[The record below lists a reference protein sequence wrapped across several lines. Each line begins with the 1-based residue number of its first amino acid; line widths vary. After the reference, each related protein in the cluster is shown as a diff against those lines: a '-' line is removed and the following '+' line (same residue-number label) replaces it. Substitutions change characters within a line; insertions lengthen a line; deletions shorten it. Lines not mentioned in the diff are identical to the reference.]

1 MEMRLN
7 ANDTSICTP
16 FRVGRSYAGD
26 YREYERHQEINVER
40 IVRAVDVGRGNVK
53 YIAAVRNG
61 ELKCEMFPAEAHP
74 TEVVH
79 VQDGWGTKRKTIGIQ
94 VGELIYEVGPDANL
108 AADVFNANVLQHD
121 RYCESDEY
129 LALLLGAVHYMD
141 VPTIDLLIVGLPVA
155 TFKLRKVVASL
166 ERRIEGEH
174 TLGAGRL
181 VTIRKVRA
189 VPQPVGALMSYGL
202 QYNRLAEIRKER
214 SLIVDPGRRTFD
226 WLVTQGMQ
234 QIEKRSSSVN
244 RGMFDVLQSI
254 ADGIGRST
262 SSQFRDYEAIDLAL
276 RSKKKL
282 VVFQQEY
289 DIEQHLPLARKIPE
303 QAVAEMMR
311 YVGDA
316 GDIKNILLVAGGGF
330 FFKPA
335 LKAAFPRHA
344 IQEVK
349 DPIFAN
355 VRGFQHAG
363 VDLARSLWP
372 SGSDGELT
380 RQPLAKDKP

>member
-1 MEMRLN
+1 M
-7 ANDTSICTP
+7 D
-16 FRVGRSYAGD
+16 RV
-26 YREYERHQEINVER
+26 
-40 IVRAVDVGRGNVK
+40 VRAVDVGRGNVK
-53 YIAAVRNG
+53 FIASIRSG
-61 ELKCEMFPAEAHP
+61 EPRCEMFPAEAYP
-74 TEVVH
+74 SEVAH
-79 VQDGWGTKRKTIGIQ
+79 EQEGWGTRRKTVGIP
-94 VGELIYEVGPDANL
+94 VGNLIYEVGPDASL

-141 VPTIDLLIVGLPVA
+141 VPVIDLLIVGLPVA
-155 TFKLRKVVASL
+155 TFKLRKVVSSL

-174 TLGAGRL
+174 ALGAGRR
-181 VTIRKVRA
+181 VVIAKAKA

-202 QYNRLAEIRKER
+202 MHNRLAEVRKER

-234 QIEKRSSSVN
+234 QVEKRSSSVN
-244 RGMFDVLQSI
+244 RGMFDILQCI

-262 SSQFRDYEAIDLAL
+262 CSQFRDYEAIDTAL
-276 RSKKKL
+276 RSRKKP

-289 DIEQHLPLARKIPE
+289 DIAQHLPLARKIPE

-316 GDIKNILLVAGGGF
+316 GDIKNILLVGGGAF

-335 LKAAFPRHA
+335 MKAAFPRHA
-344 IQEVK
+344 IQELR

-355 VRGFQHAG
+355 VRGFQYAG
-363 VDLARSLWP
+363 TDLARSLWTGAADQP
-372 SGSDGELT
+372 GASVPRIAVQGEG
-380 RQPLAKDKP
+380 A

>member
-1 MEMRLN
+1 M
-7 ANDTSICTP
+7 
-16 FRVGRSYAGD
+16 
-26 YREYERHQEINVER
+26 ER

-53 YIAAVRNG
+53 FVASVKNG
-61 ELKCEMFPAEAHP
+61 ESRCEMFPAEAHP
-74 TEVVH
+74 AEIAH
-79 VQDGWGTKRKTIGIQ
+79 EPDGWGAKRRTVGIP
-94 VGELIYEVGPDANL
+94 VDNLIYEVGPDVSL

-129 LALLLGAVHYMD
+129 LALLLGAVHYMG
-141 VPTIDLLIVGLPVA
+141 VPAIDLLVVGLPVA

-166 ERRIEGEH
+166 EQRLEGEH
-174 TLGAGRL
+174 ALGNGKR
-181 VTIRKVRA
+181 VTIARTKA

-202 QYNRLAEIRKER
+202 LHNRLAEVRKER

-244 RGMFDVLQSI
+244 RGMFDVLQTI
-254 ADGIGRST
+254 ADGIGRAT
-262 SSQFRDYEAIDLAL
+262 SSHFRDYEAIDAAL
-276 RSKKKL
+276 RTRKKPI
-282 VVFQQEY
+282 VFQKEY
-289 DIEQHLPLARKIPE
+289 DIEQHLPLARKIPA

-316 GDIKNILLVAGGGF
+316 GDIKNILLVGGGAF
-330 FFKPA
+330 FFKAA

-344 IQEVK
+344 IQELK

-355 VRGFQHAG
+355 VRGFQYAG
-363 VDLARSLWP
+363 TELARNLRPASADAAEVDASPRLVREDAP
-372 SGSDGELT
+372 
-380 RQPLAKDKP
+380 

>member
-1 MEMRLN
+1 M
-7 ANDTSICTP
+7 
-16 FRVGRSYAGD
+16 
-26 YREYERHQEINVER
+26 ER

-53 YIAAVRNG
+53 FIAAAKSG

-74 TEVVH
+74 AEVVH
-79 VQDGWGTKRKTIGIQ
+79 ELDGWGPRRKTVSIP
-94 VGELIYEVGPDANL
+94 VGKLVYEVGPDARL

-129 LALLLGAVHYMD
+129 LALMLGAVHYMD
-141 VPTIDLLIVGLPVA
+141 VPAVDLLIVGLPVA
-155 TFKLRKVVASL
+155 TFKLRKVVAAL

-174 TLGAGRL
+174 LLGAGRR
-181 VTIRKVRA
+181 VTIGKVKA
-189 VPQPVGALMSYGL
+189 VPQPAGALMSYGL
-202 QYNRLAEIRKER
+202 LQNRLAEVRRER

-244 RGMFDVLQSI
+244 RGMFDVVQSI

-262 SSQFRDYEAIDLAL
+262 SSQFRDHDAIDWAL
-276 RSKKKL
+276 RTRKKL
-282 VVFQQEY
+282 VVYQRDY

-316 GDIKNILLVAGGGF
+316 GDIKNILLVGGGAF

-335 LKAAFPRHA
+335 LKAAFPHHT
-344 IQEVK
+344 ISELK

-355 VRGFQHAG
+355 VRGFQYAG
-363 VDLARSLWP
+363 MDLARSLWTAP
-372 SGSDGELT
+372 DIDQSGRAQSLET
-380 RQPLAKDKP
+380 P

>member
-1 MEMRLN
+1 M
-7 ANDTSICTP
+7 
-16 FRVGRSYAGD
+16 
-26 YREYERHQEINVER
+26 ER

-53 YIAAVRNG
+53 FIAAAKNG
-61 ELKCEMFPAEAHP
+61 DLKCEMFPAEAHP
-74 TEVVH
+74 AEVVH
-79 VQDGWGTKRKTIGIQ
+79 ELDGWGTRRKTVGIP
-94 VGELIYEVGPDANL
+94 VGKLIYEVGPDARL

-129 LALLLGAVHYMD
+129 LALMLGAVHYMD
-141 VPTIDLLIVGLPVA
+141 VATVDLLVVGLPVA
-155 TFKLRKVVASL
+155 TFKLRKVVTSL

-174 TLGAGRL
+174 LLGAGRR
-181 VTIRKVRA
+181 VTIGKVKA
-189 VPQPVGALMSYGL
+189 VPQPAGALMSYGL
-202 QYNRLAEIRKER
+202 LQNRLAEVRRER

-244 RGMFDVLQSI
+244 RGMFDVVQII
-254 ADGIGRST
+254 ADGIGRAT
-262 SSQFRDYEAIDLAL
+262 SSQFRDYDAIDWAL
-276 RSKKKL
+276 RTRKKP
-282 VVFQQEY
+282 VVYQREY

-316 GDIKNILLVAGGGF
+316 GDIKNILLVGGGAF

-335 LKAAFPRHA
+335 LKAAFPNHT
-344 IQEVK
+344 ISELK

-363 VDLARSLWP
+363 MDLANSLWP
-372 SGSDGELT
+372 
-380 RQPLAKDKP
+380 LAHDRERRDRSIAAEAP

>member
-1 MEMRLN
+1 MEKLLK
-7 ANDTSICTP
+7 
-16 FRVGRSYAGD
+16 
-26 YREYERHQEINVER
+26 EIDVER

-53 YIAAVRNG
+53 FIASTKNE

-74 TEVVH
+74 TEVAH
-79 VQDGWGTKRKTIGIQ
+79 EQEGWGTKRKTVGIP

-141 VPTIDLLIVGLPVA
+141 VPSIDLLVVGLPVA
-155 TFKLRKVVASL
+155 TFKLRKVVTSL

-174 TLGAGRL
+174 RLGSGRK
-181 VTIRKVRA
+181 VSIGKVRA

-202 QYNRLAEIRKER
+202 QHNRLAEVRKER
-214 SLIVDPGRRTFD
+214 SLIVDPGRRTYD

-262 SSQFRDYEAIDLAL
+262 SSQFRDYDAIDRAL
-276 RSKKKL
+276 RTRKRP

-316 GDIKNILLVAGGGF
+316 GDIKNILLVGGGAF

-335 LKAAFPRHA
+335 LKAAFPRHT
-344 IQEVK
+344 IQELK
-349 DPIFAN
+349 DPVFAN

-363 VDLARSLWP
+363 ADLARALW
-372 SGSDGELT
+372 STAADGGTVSRPISTEA
-380 RQPLAKDKP
+380 P

>member
-1 MEMRLN
+1 MLK
-7 ANDTSICTP
+7 A
-16 FRVGRSYAGD
+16 
-26 YREYERHQEINVER
+26 YRASHALWEVNVER

-53 YIAAVRNG
+53 FTAAVKNG

-74 TEVVH
+74 TEVAH
-79 VQDGWGTKRKTIGIQ
+79 EQEGWGARRKTVGIP
-94 VGELIYEVGPDANL
+94 VGKLIYEVGPDANL

-141 VPTIDLLIVGLPVA
+141 VQLLDLLVVGLPVA

-174 TLGAGRL
+174 LLGAGRR
-181 VTIRKVRA
+181 VAIGKVKA

-202 QYNRLAEIRKER
+202 VNNRLAEVRKER

-262 SSQFRDYEAIDLAL
+262 SSQFRDYDAIDCAL
-276 RSKKKL
+276 RTRKRP

-316 GDIKNILLVAGGGF
+316 GDIKNILLVGGGAF

-335 LKAAFPRHA
+335 LKAAFPRHT
-344 IQEVK
+344 IQELK

-363 VDLARSLWP
+363 SDLARSLWQNDV
-372 SGSDGELT
+372 DGAGEGHPAT
-380 RQPLAKDKP
+380 AGAS